1 MKRSPELSPLS
12 HDHHK
17 ALAIAL
23 RLRRA
28 EDADASKTASAF
40 FEYWQGHGADHFR
53 IEEEILLPGWV
64 DGDAT
69 ADRTLAGR
77 VADEHLEIRIA
88 VRRLEGVDPSR
99 DELQELG
106 GLLERHVRFEER
118 ELFPQ
123 IEAGLDART
132 IAALGERIE
141 CAERAG

>member
-17 ALAIAL
+17 ALAIAQ
-23 RLRRA
+23 RLRRS
-28 EDADASKTASAF
+28 EDADVSKTAAAF
-40 FEYWQGHGADHFR
+40 FDYWRDHGVHHFR

-64 DGDAT
+64 GGDPT
-69 ADRTLAGR
+69 ADRRLPAR
-77 VADEHLEIRIA
+77 VADEHLEIRILVCLIEA
-88 VRRLEGVDPSR
+88 GEPSR
-99 DELQELG
+99 CALRELG

-132 IAALGERIE
+132 IVALGERIE

>member
-17 ALAIAL
+17 ALAIAQ

-28 EDADASKTASAF
+28 EDADVSKTAAAF
-40 FEYWQGHGADHFR
+40 FDYWRDHGAHHFR

-64 DGDAT
+64 DGDAA
-69 ADRTLAGR
+69 ADRALAGR
-77 VADEHLEIRIA
+77 MADEHLEIRIA
-88 VRRLEGVDPSR
+88 VRRLECGDPSR
-99 DELQELG
+99 DALRELG

-123 IEAGLDART
+123 IEAGLDPRT